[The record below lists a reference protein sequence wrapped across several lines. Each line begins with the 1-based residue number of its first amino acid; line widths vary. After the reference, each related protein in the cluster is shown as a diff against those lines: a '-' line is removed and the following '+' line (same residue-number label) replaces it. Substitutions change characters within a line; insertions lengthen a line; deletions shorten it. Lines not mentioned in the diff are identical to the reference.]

1 MRLNALN
8 RNRKLSRQGLDF
20 LSDRPCRPLQEVEHP
35 AAGGIT
41 ITDTRSNSQDWICY
55 ASASDFTDG
64 RTAGIN
70 GQNLSFVDVAKVYS
84 PGSSAATMP
93 VTVNEIPSEGMYAPG
108 ATGSD
113 GLKGGPHILATSP
126 GGVGTVALVGTL
138 RLVAPTSTGAGVY
151 TAQWTFT
158 VV

>member
-1 MRLNALN
+1 VTA
-8 RNRKLSRQGLDF
+8 
-20 LSDRPCRPLQEVEHP
+20 PT
-35 AAGGIT
+35 GGIT

-93 VTVNEIPSEGMYAPG
+93 VTVNEIPSAGMYAPG

-126 GGVGTVALVGTL
+126 GGVGTVAVVGTL